1 MDALIAV
8 IGLIWAVYS
17 IVEKQKKKK
26 AKAAAW
32 PTEEAG
38 AKAEPAAAGA
48 EPKQKGE
55 WQRMLGE
62 LDEALEED
70 DEDEEDEDEEE
81 KKAPAA
87 RAGKHKPAQR
97 AAAKAQPE
105 GARPQAAQPVKQEET
120 MLPERPESVRPVQLA
135 MALAAE
141 GEDPCHE
148 DLFSAPDEP
157 MRPLAWDEE
166 DEAARAQD
174 LLRGVIFAE
183 ILTRPADRR
192 RLRMR

>member
-62 LDEALEED
+62 LAEALEED

-97 AAAKAQPE
+97 AAAKARKAIM
-105 GARPQAAQPVKQEET
+105 GAAAGDMYISEAGSSLMDTANRYASATRRKSPVRNSPSIST
-120 MLPERPESVRPVQLA
+120 HPA
-135 MALAAE
+135 M
-141 GEDPCHE
+141 
-148 DLFSAPDEP
+148 SAGGAFWRTP
-157 MRPLAWDEE
+157 RTH
-166 DEAARAQD
+166 
-174 LLRGVIFAE
+174 RG
-183 ILTRPADRR
+183 T
-192 RLRMR
+192 